1 MSVSCSEVTGNSTID
16 STIKKLAFNSS
27 LKQKKKDSSLKQKK
41 KIAIKKLR
49 LLKFLK

>member
-27 LKQKKKDSSLKQKK
+27 LKQKKKIQV
-41 KIAIKKLR
+41 
-49 LLKFLK
+49 